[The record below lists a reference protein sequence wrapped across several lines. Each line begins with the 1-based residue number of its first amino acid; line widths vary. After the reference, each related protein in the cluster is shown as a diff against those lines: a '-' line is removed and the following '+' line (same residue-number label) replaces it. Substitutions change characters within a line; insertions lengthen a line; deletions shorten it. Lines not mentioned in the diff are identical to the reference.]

1 MSSSDN
7 IDSRAFFI
15 TERSVSLGS
24 LCSFGSFGSLCS
36 LNSIE
41 TISIGSD
48 SNKEKSDSN
57 KERHNSNDER
67 ISESSV
73 DNTMKVSEYKLSNE
87 IMNDNN
93 NRRNRDVYFIYD
105 NFENSKYKNYLINKE
120 NYKQDQISSSPNPV
134 KWAGTIASNYFKQM
148 KLPSQYQS
156 KK

>member
-67 ISESSV
+67 ISESSL

-87 IMNDNN
+87 IMN
-93 NRRNRDVYFIYD
+93 
-105 NFENSKYKNYLINKE
+105 
-120 NYKQDQISSSPNPV
+120 
-134 KWAGTIASNYFKQM
+134 
-148 KLPSQYQS
+148 
-156 KK
+156 